1 MIIVDSMKIIEVVLS
16 IVSIVVTG
24 ILIPLIKTKVSK
36 DKLDKAMT
44 ITEIA
49 VKAAEQ
55 IYKESGQGSIKK
67 KYVKDY
73 LKKSKLKLTDA
84 EIDTL
89 IESAVK
95 ELNLWQ
101 EEISK

>member
-1 MIIVDSMKIIEVVLS
+1 MGNFNILQVVLT
-16 IVSIVVTG
+16 IVSIIVTG
-24 ILIPLIKTKVSK
+24 VLIPLIKTKITK
-36 DKLDKAMT
+36 DKLEKAIV

-55 IYKESGQGSIKK
+55 IFRESGQGPIKK
-67 KYVKDY
+67 KYVIDY
-73 LKKSKLKLTDA
+73 LKRSGLNLTDE
-84 EIDTL
+84 EINAL

-101 EEISK
+101 TEIFKE

>member
-1 MIIVDSMKIIEVVLS
+1 MDNFNILQVVLA

-24 ILIPLIKTKVSK
+24 ILIPLIKTKISK
-36 DKLDKAMT
+36 TDLEKALV
-44 ITEIA
+44 ITDIA

-55 IYKESGQGSIKK
+55 IYKETGQGVIKK
-67 KYVKDY
+67 KYVIDY
-73 LKKSKLKLTDA
+73 IKKSGLNLTDN
-84 EIDTL
+84 EINAL

-101 EEISK
+101 TEILKE

>member
-1 MIIVDSMKIIEVVLS
+1 MDSFKILQVILS
-16 IVSIVVTG
+16 IVSIIITG
-24 ILIPLIKTKVSK
+24 ILIPFIKSKVAK
-36 DKLDKAMT
+36 DKIDKAMT
-44 ITEIA
+44 IAEIA

-67 KYVKDY
+67 KYVREY
-73 LKKSKLKLTDA
+73 LKNSKLKLTDA
-84 EIDTL
+84 EIDAL

-101 EEISK
+101 EEVSK

>member
-1 MIIVDSMKIIEVVLS
+1 MDNINILQVVLA

-24 ILIPLIKTKVSK
+24 ILIPLIKTKIK
-36 DKLDKAMT
+36 KEDLEKAII
-44 ITEIA
+44 ITDIA

-55 IYKESGQGSIKK
+55 IYKESGKGPIKK
-67 KYVKDY
+67 KYVIDY
-73 LKKSKLKLTDA
+73 LKRSGLNLTDE
-84 EIDTL
+84 EINAL

-101 EEISK
+101 AELIKE

>member
-1 MIIVDSMKIIEVVLS
+1 MDSMKIIEVVLS

-36 DKLDKAMT
+36 DKLEKAMT

-55 IYKESGQGSIKK
+55 IYKESGQGPIKK
-67 KYVKDY
+67 KYVRDY

-84 EIDTL
+84 EIDAL
-89 IESAVK
+89 IEAAVK

>member
-1 MIIVDSMKIIEVVLS
+1 MDSMKIIEVVLS

-55 IYKESGQGSIKK
+55 IYKESGQGPIKK
-67 KYVKDY
+67 KYVREY
-73 LKKSKLKLTDA
+73 LKNSKLKLTDA
-84 EIDTL
+84 EIDAL
-89 IESAVK
+89 IEAAVK

-101 EEISK
+101 EEIVKE

>member
-1 MIIVDSMKIIEVVLS
+1 MTSFEILQVVLA

-24 ILIPLIKTKVSK
+24 LLIPLIKTKVSK
-36 DKLDKAMT
+36 DKLTKALVV
-44 ITEIA
+44 TEIA

-55 IYKESGQGSIKK
+55 IFKETGQGAIKK
-67 KYVKDY
+67 KYVIDY
-73 LKKSKLKLTDA
+73 LKKSGLNLTDE
-84 EIDTL
+84 EINAL

-101 EEISK
+101 KEIGE

>member
-1 MIIVDSMKIIEVVLS
+1 MDNFNILQVVLA

-24 ILIPLIKTKVSK
+24 ILIPLIKTKISK
-36 DKLDKAMT
+36 TDLEKALV
-44 ITEIA
+44 ITDIA

-55 IYKESGQGSIKK
+55 IYKETGQGVIKK
-67 KYVKDY
+67 KYVIDY
-73 LKKSKLKLTDA
+73 IKKSGLNLTDD
-84 EIDTL
+84 EINAL

-101 EEISK
+101 DEIRKE

>member
-1 MIIVDSMKIIEVVLS
+1 MDNFNILQVVLA

-24 ILIPLIKTKVSK
+24 ILIPLIKTKISK
-36 DKLDKAMT
+36 TDLEKALV
-44 ITEIA
+44 ITDIA

-55 IYKESGQGSIKK
+55 IYKETGQGVIKK
-67 KYVKDY
+67 KYVIDY
-73 LKKSKLKLTDA
+73 LKRSGLNLTDE
-84 EIDTL
+84 EINAL

-101 EEISK
+101 DEIRRE